1 MSSVADTCIQQ
12 VMLELPSG
20 LWRLQTVSHPMMDVC
35 RGQTV
40 EVGFFSCK
48 EAFRCL
54 NTSSLSFAS
63 MTSLGTG
70 CLELE
75 CSFLWSLPLLVD

>member
-1 MSSVADTCIQQ
+1 
-12 VMLELPSG
+12 
-20 LWRLQTVSHPMMDVC
+20 MMDVC

-54 NTSSLSFAS
+54 STSSSSFVSDFIRDRVSRVRMQLS
-63 MTSLGTG
+63 
-70 CLELE
+70 LEV
-75 CSFLWSLPLLVD
+75 SAPFLVTEQAWL